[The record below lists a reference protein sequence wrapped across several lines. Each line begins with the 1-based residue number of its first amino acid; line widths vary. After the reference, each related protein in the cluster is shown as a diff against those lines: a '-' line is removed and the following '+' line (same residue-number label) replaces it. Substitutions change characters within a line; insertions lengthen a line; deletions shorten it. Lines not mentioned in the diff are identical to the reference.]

1 MNNPKFTVVI
11 PTRER
16 CETLGP
22 SIRTCIEQ
30 DYDNLEI
37 IVSDNVSRD
46 DTEAVVRSFRDP
58 RVRYIRTDRR
68 LSMTGN
74 YEFAL
79 RHVGAG
85 YFTII
90 GDDDGLMPSA
100 VSIAARIIRETGTKA
115 LVSYVLEYDWPNH
128 QVEKQRN
135 RIFIPRLSREVEDL
149 ETKDEVRRLLAS
161 IHGGPNV
168 SYSELPTPYRN
179 FISTDLIQVA
189 SRNGRYFHSI
199 TPDVYAAFVNSFV
212 LDRFV
217 RIDQPLAIE
226 GVSGRSNG
234 ASQSWG
240 LNKSEEKLYVQEAEA
255 DVPFHSDLVY
265 SPSIHLIIA
274 EAFLQARFL
283 FPDACKDLEF
293 NLARICGTALRD
305 ASGPNKGRILEAV
318 KTILSKH
325 HLEALPPPRLQR
337 ATRVWQR
344 LQEVY
349 NELELN
355 SAPYGVRDVYQASL
369 LAHHLLTMRRVG
381 GGRTGLGQVVQR
393 VRERVG
399 GP

>member
-1 MNNPKFTVVI
+1 MINNLKFTVVI

-30 DYDNLEI
+30 GYDNLEI
-37 IVSDNVSRD
+37 IVSDNVSED
-46 DTEAVVRSFRDP
+46 NTEAVVRSFRDP
-58 RVRYIRTDRR
+58 RVRYVRTERR

-79 RHVGAG
+79 RHVDAG

-90 GDDDGLMPSA
+90 GDDDGLMPEA
-100 VSIAARIIRETGTKA
+100 VSTAANIIRETGTKA
-115 LVSYVLEYDWPNH
+115 LVSYVLEYDWPDH
-128 QVEKQRN
+128 QIEKQRN
-135 RIFIPRLSREVEDL
+135 RIFIPRVSRDVEDL
-149 ETKDEVRRLLAS
+149 KPKDEVKRLLAS
-161 IHGGPNV
+161 IHGGPGV

-179 FISTDLIQVA
+179 FISTDVIRAA

-234 ASQSWG
+234 ASQSVG
-240 LNKSEEKLYVQEAEA
+240 LNKSEERRYVQEA
-255 DVPFHSDLVY
+255 DVLFHPDLVY

-274 EAFLQARFL
+274 ESFLQSRTL
-283 FPDACKDLEF
+283 FPDACEDFEF

-305 ASGPNKGRILEAV
+305 ASGANRDRIVDAV
-318 KTILSKH
+318 KAILLKH
-325 HLEALPPPRLQR
+325 HLDALPPWRSPR

-344 LQEVY
+344 LQEAY

-355 SAPYGVRDVYQASL
+355 SEPYGVRDVYQASL
-369 LAHHLLTMRRVG
+369 LAHHLLTMRYVG
-381 GGRTGLGQVVQR
+381 GGRTGLAQVVQR
-393 VRERVG
+393 VRERTG
-399 GP
+399 GA